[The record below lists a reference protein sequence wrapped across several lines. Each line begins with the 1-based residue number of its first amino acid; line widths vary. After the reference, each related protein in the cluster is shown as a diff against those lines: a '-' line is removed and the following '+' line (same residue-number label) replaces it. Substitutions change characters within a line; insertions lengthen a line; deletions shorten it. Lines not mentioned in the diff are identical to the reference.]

1 MEIGSMI
8 SLISINNKNINYMDY
23 NINNA
28 LENLEKNLQKVD
40 SAREQV
46 EKTVNAYSQLQ
57 GKVEVCTNCFHDL
70 ASSVEALISIA
81 KEHRNSISTEMNS
94 SLVSIKE
101 SCDKIN
107 KSFDDSCGKAA
118 SNFDEKATKSVIQLN
133 ENIDSLKR
141 QISGLDSIEKSFA
154 LSMDQIRSLKIKIEN
169 IAENLDSSQSSQDD
183 LLNAIDNNVNECK
196 RMIETVTK
204 GLLRKQEELQT
215 LIGTKSSE
223 VSSCINESSSKTQKL
238 LSESKDSITQQNN
251 INAKMIAKSHK
262 LIYCIIALIVI
273 DIVMHFII

>member
-1 MEIGSMI
+1 
-8 SLISINNKNINYMDY
+8 MDY

-46 EKTVNAYSQLQ
+46 EKTVNAYYQLQ

-81 KEHRNSISTEMNS
+81 KEHRNSISIDMNS

-141 QISGLDSIEKSFA
+141 QISGLDSIEKSFT

-204 GLLRKQEELQT
+204 GVLRKQEELQT

-223 VSSCINESSSKTQKL
+223 VSSCINESSSKIQKL